1 MKFKCHIIIK
11 RKYVIRRNTMDVKNC
26 KICKRLFNALSGQKI
41 CPTCLNKLEDKFKE
55 VKEYIREN
63 KNCTI
68 NEVSEQMEIPVHQIK
83 QWIREERL
91 TFSEDSVGGIEC
103 EKCGTFIRAGRYCA
117 KCKNELL
124 NALKPEKKIFEN
136 PKQIKTIDNKM
147 RFLNKT
153 NDF

>member
-1 MKFKCHIIIK
+1 
-11 RKYVIRRNTMDVKNC
+11 MDVKNC
-26 KICKRLFNALSGQKI
+26 KMCKRLFNALSGQKI
-41 CPTCLNKLEDKFKE
+41 CPTCLNKLENKFKE

-91 TFSEDSVGGIEC
+91 TFSEDSVGGIKC
-103 EKCGTFIRAGRYCA
+103 EKCGTFIRTGRYCA